1 VTERRNGKEI
11 AVFAGIALV
20 VVLLIVVLYL
30 LFDTAPVTPR
40 KGNGHDSR
48 LDPSTLD

>member
-40 KGNGHDSR
+40 
-48 LDPSTLD
+48 